1 MPASFLPDLIAGTK
15 KRETSFFLELCAGQQ
30 YPNPKPT
37 QKPPQTKPKPT
48 IKPTPKIIPN
58 QPQKQT
64 RPQITPLR
72 PPFANLTILFLG
84 STGSAST
91 PVENIAIIGYFEK
104 QRVLIRKKPVN
115 VAGLQCPPF

>member
-1 MPASFLPDLIAGTK
+1 MAGNFPIPSGCVWRQKIKIRMPASFLPDLIAGTK

-64 RPQITPLR
+64 RPQITPIQ
-72 PPFANLTILFLG
+72 PPFAHRTILFLVPREVRQHLWKI
-84 STGSAST
+84 S
-91 PVENIAIIGYFEK
+91 
-104 QRVLIRKKPVN
+104 L
-115 VAGLQCPPF
+115 